1 LCYKFNITMVHLLI
15 LAAAINDVM
24 SPILSASAFLLSGAA
39 FVFTVIIQSKERKRN
54 IRQTLSS
61 ALSEIARINVDVSQL
76 KKDEK
81 ESTPEVIS
89 IQKNYN
95 SQRGTL
101 ASNADFLMKENDKLV
116 TDSDCELMAV
126 TFGDIGDLKK
136 SEEYWLQSIQL
147 SSNDTQLHLHR
158 RDYAA
163 FLFNHNRVEEGRKL
177 FEQSMKA
184 DMPETDN
191 DLRNITDTFLI
202 WARLERNFSNDKA
215 VDYLIK
221 SAYEQCHKIQHKE
234 KNTEMT
240 GLIDRL
246 AKPVK
251 K

>member
-1 LCYKFNITMVHLLI
+1 MVHLLI

-54 IRQTLSS
+54 IRQTLSNS
-61 ALSEIARINVDVSQL
+61 LSEIANINVQVSQL

-81 ESTPEVIS
+81 ESTADTIS
-89 IQKNYN
+89 ILKNYN
-95 SQRGTL
+95 SQRGTI

-136 SEEYWLQSIQL
+136 SEEYWLQAIRL
-147 SSNDTQLHLHR
+147 ASNPTQLHLHR

-163 FLFNHNRVEEGRKL
+163 FLFNHNRVDEGRKL

-184 DMPETDN
+184 YTPETDN
-191 DLRNITDTFLI
+191 DVRNVTDTFLI
-202 WARLERNFSNDKA
+202 WAKLERNFNNDKGFG
-215 VDYLIK
+215 DLIK
-221 SAYEQCHKIQHKE
+221 SAYQNCRKIQHKE
-234 KNTEMT
+234 KNVEMT
-240 GLIDRL
+240 GLIDKL
-246 AKPVK
+246 AKSVK
-251 K
+251 H